1 MILVAKRDFDI
12 QTCSLCGSHA
22 CATAFFLQ
30 VPTLYTDLDP
40 TLLYI
45 SISEICSKFARQ
57 NEIRFLAL
65 GFCFPQPAR
74 AMTAYIPHLDHVW
87 ITIDQLVRFY
97 KNKFNQV
104 HFKLNYTENPCSFEN
119 YQSNNLQLKCP
130 AVVCPVRVP
139 YGYPLWRLPDKMPG
153 QKFHR
158 AFGCPV
164 VLKLSF
170 GTYLLYPKLGR
181 LAQTTPGEESEIVQ
195 TCLDLKFWI
204 CFEIRMTVG
213 TDLYFTQNCKDGEK
227 IF

>member
-1 MILVAKRDFDI
+1 MCIYVYVW
-12 QTCSLCGSHA
+12 S
-22 CATAFFLQ
+22 
-30 VPTLYTDLDP
+30 
-40 TLLYI
+40 YI
-45 SISEICSKFARQ
+45 CTTY
-57 NEIRFLAL
+57 L
-65 GFCFPQPAR
+65 
-74 AMTAYIPHLDHVW
+74 PHHD
-87 ITIDQLVRFY
+87 ITIDQLLRFY
-97 KNKFNQV
+97 KTEFDEM
-104 HFKLNYTENPCSFEN
+104 HFKLDSTENPCSFEK

-139 YGYPLWRLPDKMPG
+139 YGHPLWRLPDKMPG

-213 TDLYFTQNCKDGEK
+213 TDLYFT
-227 IF
+227 